1 MLTVK
6 VTVGGKGTKTHIST
20 LVMPEVADRWR
31 DKIRIRAIDRR
42 KIECRGTDE
51 VALIVQEVQR
61 KYQYIMIQY
70 TAEGSVIGMDAIS
83 VCKNYHPSF

>member
-6 VTVGGKGTKTHIST
+6 VTLGGKRTKTHIST
-20 LVMPEVADRWR
+20 LVMPEVADRWSEE
-31 DKIRIRAIDRR
+31 IRIRAIDRR

-61 KYQYIMIQY
+61 EYQYIMI
-70 TAEGSVIGMDAIS
+70 TAEGSVIRMDAIS
-83 VCKNYHPSF
+83 VCKNYLPSF